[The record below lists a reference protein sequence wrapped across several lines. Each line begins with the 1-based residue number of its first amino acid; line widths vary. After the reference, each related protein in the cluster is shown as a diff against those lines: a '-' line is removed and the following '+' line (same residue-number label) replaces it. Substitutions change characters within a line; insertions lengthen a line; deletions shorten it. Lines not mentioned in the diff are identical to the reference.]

1 MTGRKLLSVRWFL
14 PAAGLA
20 VAGLLGSTSSL
31 IAASEVG
38 VALTTANG
46 AQTPGQAP
54 AQPRS
59 AGRGAAPSTLGW
71 KWWSDVDVQKEL
83 GLSPE
88 KVRNIDDYFNR
99 RDADLRPVMHE
110 FVKQSEELDKMTR
123 AAVVDESTYLLQVMR
138 VESTRQR
145 LNESRTVML
154 YRMYRQLTPDQH
166 RKLQDLLDRRF
177 NRGGRGRGSA
187 DAK

>member
-1 MTGRKLLSVRWFL
+1 
-14 PAAGLA
+14 
-20 VAGLLGSTSSL
+20 
-31 IAASEVG
+31 
-38 VALTTANG
+38 
-46 AQTPGQAP
+46 
-54 AQPRS
+54 
-59 AGRGAAPSTLGW
+59 
-71 KWWSDVDVQKEL
+71 
-83 GLSPE
+83 
-88 KVRNIDDYFNR
+88 
-99 RDADLRPVMHE
+99 MHE